1 MPHSP
6 AVTVDD
12 EHAPTPLPTTPA
24 PFQESTTTTQVT
36 SQPSTYDDDDDGDD
50 GDDDNDD
57 NDDDYDDD
65 MIPPKEVVYH
75 SFGEEVVYHSFGEEV
90 LDSFTSLSNDF
101 NKLDRLGKS
110 RLLPYLLHWLTKRD
124 VKYYISVVGKESKY
138 TENQATIIDRFNLL
152 PEKKRRAMFPKV
164 AAYFILQDID
174 YRVIEDDNWQS
185 PFIQR
190 VAS

>member
-6 AVTVDD
+6 AETVDD
-12 EHAPTPLPTTPA
+12 EHAPTQLPTTPA
-24 PFQESTTTTQVT
+24 PIQNDAEESTTTTQVT
-36 SQPSTYDDDDDGDD
+36 PQPSTDDD
-50 GDDDNDD
+50 
-57 NDDDYDDD
+57 DDD
-65 MIPPKEVVYH
+65 MIPPKV
-75 SFGEEVVYHSFGEEV
+75 VVYHSFGEEV
-90 LDSFTSLSNDF
+90 LDTFTSLSNDF

-124 VKYYISVVGKESKY
+124 VKYYISVVGKESLY

-164 AAYFILQDID
+164 AAYFILLDID

-190 VAS
+190 IAS

>member
-6 AVTVDD
+6 AETVDD
-12 EHAPTPLPTTPA
+12 EHEHAPTPA
-24 PFQESTTTTQVT
+24 PLQKEAEESTTTTQVT
-36 SQPSTYDDDDDGDD
+36 PQPST
-50 GDDDNDD
+50 DDNNIDD
-57 NDDDYDDD
+57 DDD

-75 SFGEEVVYHSFGEEV
+75 SFGEEVVYHSFGEEA

-138 TENQATIIDRFNLL
+138 TENQATIIHRFNLL

-190 VAS
+190 IAS

>member
-12 EHAPTPLPTTPA
+12 EHAPTQLPTPA
-24 PFQESTTTTQVT
+24 PIQNDAEESATTTQVT
-36 SQPSTYDDDDDGDD
+36 SQPMTYDDVVDD
-50 GDDDNDD
+50 
-57 NDDDYDDD
+57 DDD
-65 MIPPKEVVYH
+65 MIPPKVVVYH
-75 SFGEEVVYHSFGEEV
+75 SFGEEA

-138 TENQATIIDRFNLL
+138 TENQATVIDRFNLL

>member
-1 MPHSP
+1 MYPIGFFGILKILVSSLWSVSDSWKP
-6 AVTVDD
+6 SFTVCYRGG
-12 EHAPTPLPTTPA
+12 LR
-24 PFQESTTTTQVT
+24 F
-36 SQPSTYDDDDDGDD
+36 
-50 GDDDNDD
+50 
-57 NDDDYDDD
+57 
-65 MIPPKEVVYH
+65 
-75 SFGEEVVYHSFGEEV
+75 HSFGEEV
-90 LDSFTSLSNDF
+90 LDSFASLSNDF

-124 VKYYISVVGKESKY
+124 VKYYISVVGKESLY
-138 TENQATIIDRFNLL
+138 TKNQATIIDRFNLL

-164 AAYFILQDID
+164 AAYFILLDID

>member
-6 AVTVDD
+6 AETVDD
-12 EHAPTPLPTTPA
+12 EHAPTQLPTTPA
-24 PFQESTTTTQVT
+24 PIQNDTEESTTTTQVT
-36 SQPSTYDDDDDGDD
+36 SQPST
-50 GDDDNDD
+50 DDDNNN
-57 NDDDYDDD
+57 NDDDDD
-65 MIPPKEVVYH
+65 MIPPTEVVYH
-75 SFGEEVVYHSFGEEV
+75 SFGEEA

-138 TENQATIIDRFNLL
+138 TENQATVIDRFNLL

-164 AAYFILQDID
+164 AAYFILLDID

-190 VAS
+190 IAS